1 MLIFSTT
8 NFLAKCTPLMK
19 DDGTNSGN
27 NSNSCTN
34 NSCEYIC
41 QKKKIQCGRSH
52 LTAAIFLNRTLILY
66 INRQL

>member
-41 QKKKIQCGRSH
+41 KKKSNVVDPI
-52 LTAAIFLNRTLILY
+52 
-66 INRQL
+66 